1 MKKFQ
6 YLIGMVLS
14 MSLAFGV
21 TSCDDVPAPF
31 QINNEDDGSSANAQ
45 GKTRENP
52 YEVKD
57 AVTAFSMGKSGKF
70 WVEGYIVGYIPAG
83 GDASTNISNTVFA
96 APTDEQKSN
105 IVLASSAS
113 ESVAGN
119 CLVVQLPVGALR
131 DSLNL
136 ASHPENLGKSVLLY
150 GSIEKY
156 FGGAGLKSPT
166 FAVFEGKQIGIDP
179 DGGGQKTFEHITIA
193 EFLEK
198 KDTQVAYELTGVAS
212 ALNTTY
218 ASFDLTQD
226 DAKVYIYRLN
236 DATGAKADLTA
247 LNIEEGDTVTLTGK
261 YLAYTD
267 KNGTVKDEI
276 NPATFVSVKK
286 ANGTVTPPTP
296 TPDGAIVFDFS
307 ANALGIPTDKA
318 AAEATSASTYT
329 SGQYTI
335 VCTPAGSGNACY
347 YSASGKCLILGKQ
360 GATLTI
366 SGFTTTVAKIEVVGT
381 SGASAS
387 VKQNIYCGDDAVS
400 IETVGAKDVT
410 NTYIIADA
418 YRNKSSYTLKI
429 TSAHNTQ
436 IASIKIYDEAESLV
450 VETPTYSF
458 TAGFPDGWTLANK
471 TLPAGAEN
479 IWLFDS
485 KYSCVKATGY
495 VSGAAAAA
503 EGWLISPAV
512 TLADGKFTFKECG
525 NYFNDADNL
534 LKYTSVKISADG
546 GITWSD
552 LTCTRNATGK
562 VFSFVESSADVSAY
576 VGQTVK
582 VAFVY
587 TSDTSMAG
595 TWELESIV
603 LK

>member
-179 DGGGQKTFEHITIA
+179 DGGVQTTFEHITIA

-212 ALNTTY
+212 ALNTNY

-296 TPDGAIVFDFS
+296 TPDGTIVFDFS

-471 TLPAGAEN
+471 TLPSGAEN

-546 GITWSD
+546 GTTWSD